1 MERRPGG
8 HSRTDGGTKMANLKI
23 RVFKYG
29 EATPATTVTIP
40 ARIIKLAYKFI
51 PRKASQAL
59 QEQGMDL
66 DELIRLSD
74 NPEAIGTLVEI
85 EDHRQNEKVVI
96 GLE

>member
-1 MERRPGG
+1 MG
-8 HSRTDGGTKMANLKI
+8 
-23 RVFKYG
+23 
-29 EATPATTVTIP
+29 TPATKVTFPGGIL
-40 ARIIKLAYKFI
+40 KLACTFN
-51 PRKASQAL
+51 PRKASRAL
-59 QEQGMDL
+59 QDQGMDL

>member
-1 MERRPGG
+1 
-8 HSRTDGGTKMANLKI
+8 MAHLKI
-23 RVFKYG
+23 RVFKNG

-40 ARIIKLAYKFI
+40 GGILKLASKFI

-74 NPEAIGTLVEI
+74 DPEAIGTLVEI